1 MKLALFLILY
11 LISNNLLFSQ
21 NTKKATYSIVT
32 SENEKTK
39 NLPEHLKKTIQDAE
53 DASEN
58 LLPILIF
65 NDSISVFKLEENTII
80 DNDLSVITVCKC
92 KKPVFTLANKNIVLR
107 NNNNSIAVKE
117 DEFIII
123 DSLQTKWSIT
133 AETKKIE
140 SFTCYKATQEITIIN
155 AAKNID
161 GSAKISKKIITA
173 WFSPE
178 IPYSFGPSGYGG
190 LPGLIL
196 ELQDENKLFGLQK
209 LESVSANTQ
218 ILLPTKGKQISSTE
232 YNSILKAKSTELM
245 KSKEK

>member
-1 MKLALFLILY
+1 MKHFSMYI
-11 LISNNLLFSQ
+11 ITLLLSFNMFSQ
-21 NTKKATYSIVT
+21 NTKKATYSIVI

-39 NLPEHLKKTIQDAE
+39 NLPEHLKKTIQEAE
-53 DASEN
+53 EASEN

-92 KKPVFTLANKNIVLR
+92 KKPVFTLAKKNIVLR

-123 DSLQTKWSIT
+123 DSLQTKWNIT

-140 SFTCYKATQEITIIN
+140 NFTCYKATQEITIIN
-155 AAKNID
+155 GAKNID
-161 GSAKISKKIITA
+161 GSAKISKKTIIA

-218 ILLPTKGKQISSTE
+218 ILLPTKGKEINSAE

>member
-1 MKLALFLILY
+1 MK
-11 LISNNLLFSQ
+11 NLLMVLVTSVVFSQ

-92 KKPVFTLANKNIVLR
+92 KKPVFTLAKKNIVLR
-107 NNNNSIAVKE
+107 NNTNSIAVKE
-117 DEFIII
+117 DEYIII
-123 DSLQTKWSIT
+123 DSLQTKWDIT
-133 AETKKIE
+133 SESKKIGN
-140 SFTCYKATQEITIIN
+140 FKCYKATQEITNISSQKN
-155 AAKNID
+155 AD
-161 GSAKISKKIITA
+161 GNVRIFKRTLIA

-178 IPYSFGPSGYGG
+178 IPYPFGPAGYGG

-209 LESVSANTQ
+209 LESVSA
-218 ILLPTKGKQISSTE
+218 ST
-232 YNSILKAKSTELM
+232 
-245 KSKEK
+245 